1 MPSAVVVA
9 AIVIV
14 VVVVVIVNAVAVVI
28 VVFVIVVVADGGV
41 FLSVSIVGFW
51 PKSNRTFLKVGG
63 FKATWPASG
72 SAVARLGSM
81 ARVQASGEEVL
92 SSVPAN
98 LESLHS
104 VRFEFFLRKLQKLMF
119 CFVNILKCPEIN
131 FVP

>member
-9 AIVIV
+9 AFVIV

-28 VVFVIVVVADGGV
+28 VVFVIVVVADGVV

-98 LESLHS
+98 LESLHLLPLH
-104 VRFEFFLRKLQKLMF
+104 FFCESCK
-119 CFVNILKCPEIN
+119 N
-131 FVP
+131 